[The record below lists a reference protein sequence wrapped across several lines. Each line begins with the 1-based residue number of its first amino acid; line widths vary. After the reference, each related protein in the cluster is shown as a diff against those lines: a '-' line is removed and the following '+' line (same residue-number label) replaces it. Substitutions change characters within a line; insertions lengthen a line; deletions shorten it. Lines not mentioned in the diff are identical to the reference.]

1 VAEGCS
7 NRCNY
12 CAIPLI
18 RGSLSSRPR
27 GEVLDEIRGLVGR
40 GIRELI
46 LIAQDLGSYGTDAA
60 GARGLVGLLE
70 GVRRIE
76 GDFWV
81 RMLYIHPD
89 RFPEG
94 LVELVASDR
103 RFLPYFDLPFQ
114 HASPRILTAM
124 GRRGDPGGNL
134 ALVRRIR
141 ENLPRAVIR
150 STFLVGFP
158 GETEDD
164 FEALLAFQQAAALDW
179 LGAFTYSREEDTPA
193 WALGGRVAKKAAE
206 ERKAAVETAQVPL
219 TEAALDRHVGS
230 SLDVLVEEPFEDGQ
244 FSLGRA
250 YLQAPDVDGLVVLH
264 GSFAPG
270 SVVPA
275 RITRRNGLDL
285 EAEPEPARG

>member
-1 VAEGCS
+1 M
-7 NRCNY
+7 
-12 CAIPLI
+12 P
-18 RGSLSSRPR
+18 
-27 GEVLDEIRGLVGR
+27 GR
-40 GIRELI
+40 GIREVI
-46 LIAQDLGSYGTDAA
+46 LIAQDLGSYGADAA
-60 GARGLVGLLE
+60 HSAPGTRGLVGLLE
-70 GVRRIE
+70 GIRSIE
-76 GDFWV
+76 GGFWV

-94 LVELVASDR
+94 LIEMVACDP

-114 HASPRILTAM
+114 HASPRILAAM
-124 GRRGDPGGNL
+124 GRRADPAGNL
-134 ALVRRIR
+134 ALVHRIR
-141 ENLPRAVIR
+141 RALPRAVIR

-158 GETEDD
+158 GETDAD
-164 FEALLAFQQAAALDW
+164 FEQLLAFQKAAALDW
-179 LGAFTYSREEDTPA
+179 LGAFAYSREEDTPA
-193 WALGGRVAKKAAE
+193 WAMGGRVARKTAE
-206 ERKAAVETAQVPL
+206 ERKAAVEAAQAPL

-270 SVVPA
+270 SVVRA